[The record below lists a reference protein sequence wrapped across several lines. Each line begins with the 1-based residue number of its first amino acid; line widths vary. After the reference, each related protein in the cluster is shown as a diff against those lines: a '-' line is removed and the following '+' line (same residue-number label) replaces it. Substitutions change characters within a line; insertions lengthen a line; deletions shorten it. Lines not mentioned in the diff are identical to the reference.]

1 MIDARGLVVLPG
13 AIDPHAH
20 FEDPGHTEREDFT
33 TGTMAAAAGG
43 FTTVFEHPLT
53 YPPVTTV
60 DLYTAKRDMAAE
72 KVVID
77 FGLWGALTAPR
88 SPTSR
93 ASGAR
98 ARRASRRSCR
108 ARTRRTRT
116 SATTRCSRACATVAG
131 LGGLVLI
138 HAENDALLHG
148 NIGRL
153 RAAGRTDM
161 LAHHES
167 RPPFVEE
174 EAVHRALFLAA
185 HAGVRVQIVHI
196 STPVSAGLVAAAR
209 ARGVA
214 ASAEVCPHHLLL
226 DLDDAVRLGPLGLLR
241 AAAARRARSSRAVG
255 ARPGRRRRLPGLRPL
270 GLHARG
276 EGARLGRHLR
286 RPLGCQVIQETVPV
300 VLSEAVHRRGMALDA
315 FARFSATNAAR
326 ILGLYPRK
334 GTIRPGA
341 DADLAI
347 WDLDA
352 EWTVDPQ
359 AQQFS
364 KNPWSPFAGRRCAG
378 ASCGRSCAARRSSA
392 TARSASR
399 RAMGGSCPRRT
410 PPCPPRRPERPDGRR
425 RRGGPGDRGG
435 GRARARAPGGPD
447 VSARVAYVA
456 GCLLNANAKVDEW
469 APCAGV
475 HRGLLDLLRGRG
487 FALRQ
492 LPCPEL
498 GFAGLNRFWQ
508 VREQYDTPA
517 YRRHC
522 AALAAPVAELVA
534 ADLAGGADVVLIGV
548 DGSPSMGVR
557 LTVSGPD
564 WGGRPDKP
572 GDFDGAIVPGR
583 GIFVEV
589 LLAQIAD
596 RGVGEVAATAVGM
609 DLPDYDEARSFA
621 ALAGDLDGATAP

>member
-1 MIDARGLVVLPG
+1 M
-13 AIDPHAH
+13 
-20 FEDPGHTEREDFT
+20 
-33 TGTMAAAAGG
+33 
-43 FTTVFEHPLT
+43 
-53 YPPVTTV
+53 
-60 DLYTAKRDMAAE
+60 
-72 KVVID
+72 ID
-77 FGLWGALTAPR
+77 FGLWGALTAPSLPHIEGQWREGAAGFKAFMPR
-88 SPTSR
+88 SDPSYPNVSDDEMLEGMR
-93 ASGAR
+93 
-98 ARRASRRSCR
+98 
-108 ARTRRTRT
+108 
-116 SATTRCSRACATVAG
+116 TVAG

-185 HAGVRVQIVHI
+185 HAGVRVQIVHT
-196 STPVSAGLVAAAR
+196 STPVSVGLVAAAR
-209 ARGVA
+209 DAGVV
-214 ASAEVCPHHLLL
+214 ASAEVCPHHLIL
-226 DLDDAVRLGPLGLLR
+226 DLADADRLGPL
-241 AAAARRARSSRAVG
+241 ACCAPPVRARAVVEG
-255 ARPGRRRRLPGLRPL
+255 MWERVLAGDVDCLVSDHSAYTLEEKAL
-270 GLHARG
+270 GEADIF
-276 EGARLGRHLR
+276 AC
-286 RPLGCQVIQETVPV
+286 PLGCQVIQETVPV

-364 KNPWSPFAGRRCAG
+364 KNPGRRSRGARCAG
-378 ASCGRSCAARRSSA
+378 ASYGRSCAARRSSA

-399 RAMGGSCPRRT
+399 RAMGDSCPRRT
-410 PPCPPRRPERPDGRR
+410 PPCPPRRPVRPDGRR
-425 RRGGPGDRGG
+425 RRGGPGDRDGR
-435 GRARARAPGGPD
+435 RARARAPGGPG

-589 LLAQIAD
+589 LLEQIAA

-621 ALAGDLDGATAP
+621 ALAGDLDGATAR